1 MTIPSGNSQ
10 RSRLNLQ
17 VQSHPSLGSFF
28 VHWKSIF
35 FLPMFEQF
43 EVNSICKSAS
53 TPRFNLC
60 SSITSKLTAPFL
72 LARLVLDPRAE
83 VTGKKF
89 LGVWAFW
96 VWHHL
101 TKKVPHFQWQQEH
114 LLLRDHS
121 CDFLSKISLIVCVF
135 CLFVCFFFF
144 HFSEILVPS
153 FLIKLTFSCFYHY
166 HFFLFW
172 LCLLDTFADVWSF
185 SMWKSRGK
193 KQHPSG
199 VPIPRSVAL
208 FCFVLFFFF

>member
-1 MTIPSGNSQ
+1 
-10 RSRLNLQ
+10 
-17 VQSHPSLGSFF
+17 
-28 VHWKSIF
+28 
-35 FLPMFEQF
+35 MFEQF
-43 EVNSICKSAS
+43 EVNSVCKSAS

-83 VTGKKF
+83 VIGKKF

-135 CLFVCFFFF
+135 CLFVCFFPFF
-144 HFSEILVPS
+144 WDFSS
-153 FLIKLTFSCFYHY
+153 FFFNYIN
-166 HFFLFW
+166 FFLF
-172 LCLLDTFADVWSF
+172 LSLSIFFFFLIMLTGYICRCLIIFHVKISWQETTPFWCSY
-185 SMWKSRGK
+185 
-193 KQHPSG
+193 PSIG
-199 VPIPRSVAL
+199 CFVL
-208 FCFVLFFFF
+208 FCFVLFFSWRMKIRK

>member
-1 MTIPSGNSQ
+1 
-10 RSRLNLQ
+10 
-17 VQSHPSLGSFF
+17 
-28 VHWKSIF
+28 
-35 FLPMFEQF
+35 MFKQF

-72 LARLVLDPRAE
+72 LAPLVLDPRAE
-83 VTGKKF
+83 AIGKKF

-135 CLFVCFFFF
+135 CLFVCFF

-166 HFFLFW
+166 HFFFVLTMLTGCICRCLIIFHVKISWQETTPFW
-172 LCLLDTFADVWSF
+172 CSY
-185 SMWKSRGK
+185 
-193 KQHPSG
+193 PSIG
-199 VPIPRSVAL
+199 
-208 FCFVLFFFF
+208 CFVLFFCFFFLAEGWK

>member
-1 MTIPSGNSQ
+1 
-10 RSRLNLQ
+10 
-17 VQSHPSLGSFF
+17 
-28 VHWKSIF
+28 
-35 FLPMFEQF
+35 MFEQF

-60 SSITSKLTAPFL
+60 SSIASKLTAPFL
-72 LARLVLDPRAE
+72 LARLVLDPRTE
-83 VTGKKF
+83 VIGKKF

-121 CDFLSKISLIVCVF
+121 YDFLSKISLIVCVF
-135 CLFVCFFFF
+135 CLFVCFFF

-166 HFFLFW
+166 QFFFCFDYAYWIHLPMSDHFPCENLVARNNTLLVFLSLDRL
-172 LCLLDTFADVWSF
+172 LCFV
-185 SMWKSRGK
+185 
-193 KQHPSG
+193 
-199 VPIPRSVAL
+199 
-208 FCFVLFFFF
+208 FCFVFFF

>member
-17 VQSHPSLGSFF
+17 VQSHPSLVIFF

-35 FLPMFEQF
+35 FLPMFKQF

-121 CDFLSKISLIVCVF
+121 YDFLSKISLIVCVF
-135 CLFVCFFFF
+135 CLFVCLFFPFFWDFSSFFFN
-144 HFSEILVPS
+144 
-153 FLIKLTFSCFYHY
+153 
-166 HFFLFW
+166 
-172 LCLLDTFADVWSF
+172 
-185 SMWKSRGK
+185 
-193 KQHPSG
+193 
-199 VPIPRSVAL
+199 
-208 FCFVLFFFF
+208 

>member
-1 MTIPSGNSQ
+1 
-10 RSRLNLQ
+10 
-17 VQSHPSLGSFF
+17 
-28 VHWKSIF
+28 
-35 FLPMFEQF
+35 MFEQF

-60 SSITSKLTAPFL
+60 SSIASKLTAPFL

-83 VTGKKF
+83 VIGKKF
-89 LGVWAFW
+89 LAVWAFW

-135 CLFVCFFFF
+135 SLFVCFFF

-166 HFFLFW
+166 HFFFVLTM
-172 LCLLDTFADVWSF
+172 LTGYICRCLIIFHVKISWQET
-185 SMWKSRGK
+185 
-193 KQHPSG
+193 QHPSG

-208 FCFVLFFFF
+208 FCFVFFFSWRMKIRK